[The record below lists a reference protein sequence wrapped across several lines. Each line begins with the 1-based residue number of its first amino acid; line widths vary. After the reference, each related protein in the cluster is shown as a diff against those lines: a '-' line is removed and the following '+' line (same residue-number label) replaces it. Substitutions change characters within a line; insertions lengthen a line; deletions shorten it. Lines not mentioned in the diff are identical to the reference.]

1 MNGLRHSRT
10 EKTKT
15 SENDL
20 TRHSGILFIRITSIH
35 VHLNEIVLSV
45 RSDRIYLFECE
56 LLRTVSIVS
65 DE

>member
-1 MNGLRHSRT
+1 MNGLRHSRK

-20 TRHSGILFIRITSIH
+20 TRHSGILFIRITSIR

-45 RSDRIYLFECE
+45 RSDRIYLSECE